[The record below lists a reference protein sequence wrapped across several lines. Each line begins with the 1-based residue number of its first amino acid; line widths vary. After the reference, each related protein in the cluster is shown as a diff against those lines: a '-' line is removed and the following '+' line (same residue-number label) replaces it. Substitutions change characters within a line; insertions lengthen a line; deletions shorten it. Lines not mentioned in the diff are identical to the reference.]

1 MRSLSLISFPF
12 FIISLIWIIVLLFKH
27 KRPNTFLLV
36 VFLLSSLMLV
46 VSFITFWNMP

>member
-1 MRSLSLISFPF
+1 MSLISFPF

-27 KRPNTFLLV
+27 KCLNAFLIA